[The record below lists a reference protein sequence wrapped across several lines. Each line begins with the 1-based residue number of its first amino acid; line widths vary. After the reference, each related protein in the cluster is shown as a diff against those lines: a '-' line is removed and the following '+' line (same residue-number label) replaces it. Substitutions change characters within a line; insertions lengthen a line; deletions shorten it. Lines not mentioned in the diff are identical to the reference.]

1 MAIDIV
7 ICFDPVTKK
16 AVQCKTDEKDTFSKD
31 NSHIKNEIITSG
43 TPYIWRKE
51 YSNSLDAPSIEQKNI
66 VNQFALLSAQSRRN
80 IAGMLRDFGSETL
93 LAISDFQAQVIPF
106 LANNTHGLVGSGATS
121 VQARSSK
128 FVALASKYEV
138 ALKDIRAAHK
148 SGTPKYHMVALEQKA
163 LAIFKELQV
172 KYQAE
177 LQRFMNT
184 NRASRRGTVWSNPNR
199 GVHIAK
205 SARHSTKL
213 DISSTAEFK
222 KIKYIESTGR
232 WLGNGMILLDGVF
245 RANSVYNDYRNGDDW
260 QRSLSAELASFGAST
275 TVGIATGTFITT
287 HLAASTLLMLTP
299 FGWVVAI
306 GLGLVAGF
314 VMSIGTN
321 TLVKKTT
328 ENIYDRKPIHT
339 GIL

>member
-1 MAIDIV
+1 M
-7 ICFDPVTKK
+7 PPQLNK
-16 AVQCKTDEKDTFSKD
+16 
-31 NSHIKNEIITSG
+31 
-43 TPYIWRKE
+43 
-51 YSNSLDAPSIEQKNI
+51 KNI
-66 VNQFALLSAQSRRN
+66 VNQFSLLPAQSRRN

-184 NRASRRGTVWSNPNR
+184 NRASRRGTIWSNPNR

-222 KIKYIESTGR
+222 KIKYIENTGR
-232 WLGNGMILLDGVF
+232 WLGNGMILLDGAF

-260 QRSLSAELASFGAST
+260 QRSLSTELASFGAST
-275 TVGIATGTFITT
+275 ASGIFLGSITT
-287 HLAASTLLMLTP
+287 TALSSILMLTP
-299 FGWVVAI
+299 YGWIVAI
-306 GLGLVAGF
+306 AVGLYVGF
-314 VMSIGTN
+314 ETSLFINNN
-321 TLVKKTT
+321 TKKIT
-328 ENIYDRKPIHT
+328 ENIYDRKPIF
-339 GIL
+339 

>member
-1 MAIDIV
+1 LN
-7 ICFDPVTKK
+7 T
-16 AVQCKTDEKDTFSKD
+16 
-31 NSHIKNEIITSG
+31 
-43 TPYIWRKE
+43 
-51 YSNSLDAPSIEQKNI
+51 PSIEQKNI

-80 IAGMLRDFGSETL
+80 IAGMLRDSGSETL

-128 FVALASKYEV
+128 FVALASTYEV

-163 LAIFKELQV
+163 LGLFKELQV

-184 NRASRRGTVWSNPNR
+184 NRASRRGTIWSNPNR

-222 KIKYIESTGR
+222 KIKYIENTGR
-232 WLGNGMILLDGVF
+232 WLGNGMILLDGAF

-260 QRSLSAELASFGAST
+260 QRSLSTEMASFGVST
-275 TVGIATGTFITT
+275 
-287 HLAASTLLMLTP
+287 LAAIYTATATTTALSTLLILTP
-299 FGWVVAI
+299 FGWVVAVGI
-306 GLGLVAGF
+306 GLLVGF
-314 VMSIGTN
+314 GTSLYIN
-321 TLVKKTT
+321 EKAKKITQNLYDRQPLTT
-328 ENIYDRKPIHT
+328 EVF
-339 GIL
+339 